1 MTTQT
6 TADPG
11 VGVPPA
17 TGAERLLRAGT
28 LAGPLFVVVALV
40 QAFTREGFDWNRH
53 PTSMLALGGLGWIQ
67 VTNFVVAAALFLG
80 CAVGIKRVLRG
91 GPAGTWGPILVGTF
105 AVALFIAGVFPTDAG
120 LGFPPGAPE
129 GFPEFSWHGI
139 VHTIGPT
146 IGINSLFVSYFV
158 FARYFFRTRQTG
170 WALASIAVGVTCV
183 ILGFSVNLTGAGT
196 LDDPFNFLPLWFAM
210 MTGWSYL
217 SLLCWKL
224 GSEPGQ
230 RRRDVSPA

>member
-1 MTTQT
+1 MTTH
-6 TADPG
+6 TAADST
-11 VGVPPA
+11 VGAPTA
-17 TGAERLLRAGT
+17 AGADRLLRAGMV
-28 LAGPLFVVVALV
+28 AGPLFIVVALV
-40 QAFTREGFDWNRH
+40 QAFTREGYDWTRH
-53 PTSMLALGGLGWIQ
+53 PTSMLALGDLGWIQ
-67 VTNFVVAAALFLG
+67 VTNFVVASVLFFS

-146 IGINSLFVSYFV
+146 LGINSLFVSYFV
-158 FARYFFRTRQTG
+158 FSRYFFRTRQTG
-170 WALASIAVGVTCV
+170 WAVASIVVGATCV
-183 ILGFSVNLTGAGT
+183 ILGFSVNQTGTGT
-196 LDDPFNFLPLWFAM
+196 LEDPFNFLPLWLAM

-217 SLLCWKL
+217 SLLCWKF
-224 GSEPGQ
+224 SREPG
-230 RRRDVSPA
+230 RS